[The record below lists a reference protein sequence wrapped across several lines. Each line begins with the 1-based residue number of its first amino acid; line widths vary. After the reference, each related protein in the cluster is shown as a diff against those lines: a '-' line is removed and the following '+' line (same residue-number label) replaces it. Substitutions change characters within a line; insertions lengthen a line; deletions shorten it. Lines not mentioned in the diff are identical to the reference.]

1 MSEWNPTEL
10 DELAAGDELD
20 IAPVR
25 PDGTLR
31 PYRTIWVVR
40 VRDDLYV
47 RSWHGR
53 GGGWFR
59 HALQRH
65 QGQIRAGGAERDVTF
80 EEPEDADHRAIEDAD
95 RTEYARYAR
104 TYVEPMVSPVATAA
118 TLRLVPRRDHERRD
132 GK

>member
-1 MSEWNPTEL
+1 MSEWSPTEL

-25 PDGTLR
+25 LDGTLR

-40 VRDDLYV
+40 VGDDLYV
-47 RSWHGR
+47 RSSRGR

-59 HALQRH
+59 HALERH
-65 QGQIRAGGAERDVTF
+65 QGRIRAGGVQRDVAF
-80 EEPEDADHRAIEDAD
+80 EEPDDADHRAIEDAY
-95 RTEYARYAR
+95 RTKYARYAR

-118 TLRLVPRRDHERRD
+118 MLRLAPR
-132 GK
+132 